1 MEPVEV
7 AALGVL
13 VVAFAA
19 VSMRIERWPVSMPM
33 VFAAAGLLASVTGM
47 VDISADEEAIA
58 LLAEI
63 TLAVIL
69 FSDAVRIDLRRLRKY
84 LGVPARLLGIGLPLT
99 IVMGAVFNSLL
110 FPDVPFVQVA
120 LLAAILAPTDAALGA
135 AVVENEGVPVR
146 ERLALNVE
154 SGVNDGLV
162 VPAVAI
168 LTAAVID
175 ESRSAAQW
183 TEFIAQQLGWGI
195 GLGLLLGGGA
205 IVVLRW
211 ANQRGWSDARFE
223 QLATFVVPI
232 IALFAAQ
239 SLSGNSFIAA
249 FVAGLT
255 FGSVGGSDSTLHP
268 DDDHAGEEVELSE
281 RLDAFTEDAA
291 QLLAIA
297 AFFLFGNVLLPES
310 VDVITLPIVVCV
322 VATLTVGRMLPVW
335 IALMGTS
342 LKPTSRLFIGW
353 FGPRGLA
360 SIVFGLLLLEE
371 AGLGAEAG
379 EQLFAVVSITVAA
392 SIVLHGATAAPGA
405 DAYAAWSRRAAAGEE
420 RDHDMDGMDDMLMP
434 RSRWSRLRSGRS
446 TSS

>member
-1 MEPVEV
+1 MEPAEV

-33 VFAAAGLLASVTGM
+33 VFAAAGLFASLTGM

-58 LLAEI
+58 LLAEV

-69 FSDAVRIDLRRLRKY
+69 FSDAVRIDLRRLRSY

-99 IVMGAVFNSLL
+99 IIVGALFNSLL
-110 FPDVPFVQVA
+110 FPDLPFVQVA

-135 AVVENEGVPVR
+135 AVVENKGVPIR

-162 VPAVAI
+162 VPVVAI

-175 ESRSAAQW
+175 EGRSTAGW
-183 TEFIAQQLGWGI
+183 FGFVAQQLGWGI
-195 GLGLLLGGGA
+195 GLGLVLGGGA

-211 ANQRGWSDARFE
+211 THQRGWSDARFE

-232 IALFAAQ
+232 VALFAAQ
-239 SLSGNSFIAA
+239 ALSGNSFIAA

-255 FGSVGGSDSTLHP
+255 FGSLGGSASMSSP
-268 DDDHAGEEVELSE
+268 DGEDAGDRVELSE

-291 QLLAIA
+291 QLLAIG

-310 VDVITLPIVVCV
+310 LDAISLAVVVCV
-322 VATLTVGRMLPVW
+322 VATLTIGRMVPVW
-335 IALMGTS
+335 IALIGTP
-342 LKPTSRLFIGW
+342 LRPVSRLFVGW

-371 AGLGAEAG
+371 TELGAEAG
-379 EQLFAVVSITVAA
+379 DQLFAVISITVAA
-392 SIVLHGATAAPGA
+392 SIVLHGASAAPGA
-405 DAYAAWSRRAAAGEE
+405 DAYAAWSKRALASGTASHE
-420 RDHDMDGMDDMLMP
+420 DMDGMHDMAMP
-434 RSRWSRLRSGRS
+434 RSRWSRLRSSRS
-446 TSS
+446 TF